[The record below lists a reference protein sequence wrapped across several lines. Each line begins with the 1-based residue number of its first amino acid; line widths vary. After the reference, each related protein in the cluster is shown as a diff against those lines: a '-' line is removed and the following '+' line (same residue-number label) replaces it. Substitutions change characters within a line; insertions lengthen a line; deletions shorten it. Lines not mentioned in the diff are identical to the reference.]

1 MEQRTNKQ
9 VTDIIDYIKDNYWN
23 LSIVEEDV
31 LDSFLILFSAQNIK
45 EIKKVEHLLNDET
58 EELLASLSES
68 AIIRYA
74 ERNFDMVAEC
84 DECDECKDLEDYD
97 DEDLLNEVESR
108 DLNWQDYDSNTDIVT
123 QSDLEEM
130 TDLFLNLS
138 PQKRSE
144 IINNLKNV

>member
-1 MEQRTNKQ
+1 MVLRKQ
-9 VTDIIDYIKDNYWN
+9 NEIDKFIEFINREWSLSVNEETVLESILN
-23 LSIVEEDV
+23 L
-31 LDSFLILFSAQNIK
+31 FLAQNIK

-58 EELLASLSES
+58 EELLGFLDSYD
-68 AIIRYA
+68 IQRYC

-97 DEDLLNEVESR
+97 DEDLLDEVESR

-130 TDLFLNLS
+130 TELFLNLS
-138 PQKRSE
+138 AQKRQE
-144 IINNLKNV
+144 AINNLK

>member
-1 MEQRTNKQ
+1 MVLRKQ
-9 VTDIIDYIKDNYWN
+9 NEIDKFIEFINREWSLSVNEETVLESILN
-23 LSIVEEDV
+23 L
-31 LDSFLILFSAQNIK
+31 FLAQNIK

-58 EELLASLSES
+58 EELLGFLDSYD
-68 AIIRYA
+68 IQRYC

-97 DEDLLNEVESR
+97 DEDLLDEVESR

-130 TDLFLNLS
+130 TELFLNLS
-138 PQKRSE
+138 PQKRQE
-144 IINNLKNV
+144 AINNLK